1 MSFAVASDHK
11 PFIAGVGM
19 VRFTKP
25 GQSDPWD
32 QLGESAARLALEDAK
47 VPYEDIQSGD
57 VGFVYADST
66 AGQAALYRLGMSGI
80 PIVNVNNN
88 CATGSTAWY
97 LACQA
102 VASGSVEVALA
113 LGFEQMNPGKLDLV
127 FGDRKR
133 TMDHLTA
140 RLGELLGED
149 TSGPLNAAMYFG
161 AAGLEH
167 QRTHGTSAQ
176 AFAGVTGQSG

>member
-47 VPYEDIQSGD
+47 VPYEDIQSAY
-57 VGFVYADST
+57 VGYVYADST
-66 AGQAALYRLGMSGI
+66 AGQSALYRLGMSGI

-88 CATGSTAWY
+88 CGNASTA
-97 LACQA
+97 
-102 VASGSVEVALA
+102 
-113 LGFEQMNPGKLDLV
+113 FDL
-127 FGDRKR
+127 
-133 TMDHLTA
+133 
-140 RLGELLGED
+140 
-149 TSGPLNAAMYFG
+149 P
-161 AAGLEH
+161 
-167 QRTHGTSAQ
+167 
-176 AFAGVTGQSG
+176 